1 MTTTFRSLDSYL
13 THSAQSSTDSK
24 FMPAHSNG
32 APSLDPEGFR
42 TLFEYHPDAQMLW
55 DPVAD
60 RIIEAN
66 GRACSLLGRD
76 RSALLQLPVS
86 QLHRGERGALV
97 VFTEA
102 VLERGEAWTNS
113 LSCERPDGSRIPVE
127 YNARRMP
134 AADGDQ
140 LLIAARDLTT
150 VRRRELHSDAD
161 AYVRGGLSE
170 WRRVE
175 RLFADIESDNQLIL
189 RAAGE
194 GIYGI
199 DANGQTT
206 FVNPAAEGML
216 GFRADELVGR
226 GMHATI
232 HHSHEDGGD
241 YPVGDCPI
249 YGAFREGA
257 VQHRD
262 DEVFWRKDGSS
273 FPVEYTSTPIVDR
286 GRLVGAVIVFRDISD
301 RRDAEERLR
310 NAMAELEQLKHRLE
324 LENDYLQE
332 VLKEETNY
340 REIVGRSRAVR
351 EVVRKIELV
360 APTDAPVLISGA
372 SGTGKELIARAIHG
386 ASRRGDRPL
395 IRVNCAAVPAD
406 LFESEFFGHV
416 RGAFTGAVADRVGRF
431 ELADQGTL
439 FLDEIGEIPLE
450 LQGKL
455 LRVLQEGQFERVG
468 DTRTR
473 DVDVR
478 VVAATNRRLEHEI
491 AAGRFREDLF
501 YRLNVFPIESVPLR
515 DRPEDI
521 PLLAS
526 HFLAKLGRRH
536 GRDGLQL
543 SRADTERLQAY
554 HWPGN
559 VRELENLIER
569 ALIVSTGSRL
579 VIDIPGGAV
588 SQETLTAST
597 PTIAAD
603 ASSGDPRPSPPS
615 NEQERRQQERAMII
629 AALAASGGKVFGKD
643 GAAERLGLKPTTLA
657 SRMKRYGID
666 KSDVRPASVEP
677 STE

>member
-1 MTTTFRSLDSYL
+1 MTPAPASAPALPLPAVRRPGLSASRFR
-13 THSAQSSTDSK
+13 A
-24 FMPAHSNG
+24 
-32 APSLDPEGFR
+32 
-42 TLFEYHPDAQMLW
+42 LFEQHPDAQLLW
-55 DPVAD
+55 DPHAD
-60 RIIEAN
+60 RLLEVN
-66 GRACSLLGRD
+66 DRACRLLRRD
-76 RSALLQLPVS
+76 RDELLAVPPS
-86 QLHRGERGALV
+86 TLHSGERGALV

-102 VLERGEAWTNS
+102 VLARGEHWTDG
-113 LSCERPDGSRIPVE
+113 LTAELPDGARLALE
-127 YNARRMP
+127 YSARRMDL
-134 AADGDQ
+134 DGRTLVLASVRD
-140 LLIAARDLTT
+140 LRAARQ
-150 VRRRELHSDAD
+150 RELHSDAG
-161 AYVRGGLSE
+161 AYLRSGLSE

-175 RLFADIESDNQLIL
+175 RLFAEIECDNQLIL

-194 GIYGI
+194 GIYGV
-199 DANGQTT
+199 DGNGVTT
-206 FVNPAAEGML
+206 FVNPAAARML
-216 GFRADELVGR
+216 GYEAAELVGR
-226 GMHATI
+226 GAHATI
-232 HHSHEDGGD
+232 HHSHADGRD
-241 YPVGDCPI
+241 YAEEACPI

-257 VQHRD
+257 VQRRD

-286 GRLVGAVIVFRDISD
+286 GRIVGAVIVFRDISD
-301 RRDAEERLR
+301 RREAEERLR
-310 NAMAELEQLKHRLE
+310 QAMAELEQLKHRLE
-324 LENDYLQE
+324 LENDYLQQE
-332 VLKEETNY
+332 LKEETNY
-340 REIVGRSRAVR
+340 REIVGRSQAVR

-360 APTDAPVLISGA
+360 APTDAPVLISGE

-386 ASRRGDRPL
+386 AGRRGNRPL

-473 DVDVR
+473 SVDVR
-478 VVAATNRRLEHEI
+478 VVAATNRRLEEEV

-515 DRPEDI
+515 RRPEDI
-521 PLLAS
+521 PLLAA
-526 HFLAKLGRRH
+526 HFLAKVCRRH

-543 SRADTERLQAY
+543 SRGDVERLQGY

-569 ALIVSTGSRL
+569 ALIVSTGNRL
-579 VIDIPGGAV
+579 VIDLPATPAVPGPAV
-588 SQETLTAST
+588 SPVLGAEAGVAV
-597 PTIAAD
+597 AA
-603 ASSGDPRPSPPS
+603 APKTEG
-615 NEQERRQQERAMII
+615 ERRAQERAMIL
-629 AALAASGGKVFGKD
+629 AALEASQGKVFGAG

-657 SRMKRYGID
+657 SRIKRLGIEKPD
-666 KSDVRPASVEP
+666 RRPPPADGAGAEDRR
-677 STE
+677 

>member
-1 MTTTFRSLDSYL
+1 MTACSDSTGIGL
-13 THSAQSSTDSK
+13 RAADAVRRTCA
-24 FMPAHSNG
+24 PALS
-32 APSLDPEGFR
+32 PEGFR
-42 TLFEYHPDAQMLW
+42 ALFELHPDAQLLW
-55 DPVAD
+55 DPLAD
-60 RIIEAN
+60 RMVEVNAQACVLLKRS
-66 GRACSLLGRD
+66 RAELLALAP
-76 RSALLQLPVS
+76 SALHS
-86 QLHRGERGALV
+86 GERGALV

-102 VLERGEAWTNS
+102 VLERGECWTDS
-113 LSCERPDGSRIPVE
+113 LSGELPDGARLALE
-127 YNARRMP
+127 YNARRVVLDGV
-134 AADGDQ
+134 AADRA
-140 LLIAARDLTT
+140 LMLVTARDLTI
-150 VRRRELHSDAD
+150 VRRRELHAD
-161 AYVRGGLSE
+161 AGAYLRSGLSE

-194 GIYGI
+194 GIYGV
-199 DANGQTT
+199 DGNGITT
-206 FVNPAAEGML
+206 FVNPAAARML
-216 GFRADELVGR
+216 GYTAEELVGH

-232 HHSHEDGGD
+232 HHSHADGTC
-241 YPVGDCPI
+241 YAAEQCPI

-257 VQHRD
+257 VHRRD
-262 DEVFWRKDGSS
+262 DEVFWRRDGSS
-273 FPVEYTSTPIVDR
+273 FPVEYTSTPVVDR
-286 GRLVGAVIVFRDISD
+286 GRIIGAVIVFRDISD
-301 RRDAEERLR
+301 RRDAEARLR
-310 NAMAELEQLKHRLE
+310 TAMAELEQLKHRLE
-324 LENDYLQE
+324 LENDYLQQE
-332 VLKEETNY
+332 LKEETNY
-340 REIVGRSRAVR
+340 REIVGRSRAVQ

-360 APTDAPVLISGA
+360 APTQAPVLITGE

-386 ASRRGDRPL
+386 AGSRGDRPL

-473 DVDVR
+473 SVDVR
-478 VVAATNRRLEHEI
+478 VVAATNRRLDQEV

-515 DRPEDI
+515 ERPEDI
-521 PLLAS
+521 PLLAA
-526 HFLAKLGRRH
+526 HFLGKISRRH

-543 SRADTERLQAY
+543 SRADVERLQAY

-569 ALIVSTGSRL
+569 ALIVSTGNRL
-579 VIDIPGGAV
+579 VIDLPTGAATPERPPPQLIPGSTAV
-588 SQETLTAST
+588 
-597 PTIAAD
+597 
-603 ASSGDPRPSPPS
+603 GPPS
-615 NEQERRQQERAMII
+615 TEAERRAQERAMII
-629 AALAASGGKVFGKD
+629 AALEASGGKVFGAG

-657 SRMKRYGID
+657 SRIKRLGIEKPPKRSATD
-666 KSDVRPASVEP
+666 
-677 STE
+677 

>member
-1 MTTTFRSLDSYL
+1 MTPPSDAARVLEL
-13 THSAQSSTDSK
+13 APHAA
-24 FMPAHSNG
+24 PALS
-32 APSLDPEGFR
+32 PEGFR
-42 TLFEYHPDAQMLW
+42 ALFAEHPDAQLLW
-55 DPVAD
+55 DPFAD
-60 RIIEAN
+60 RMVEVNLAACAMLR
-66 GRACSLLGRD
+66 RARAALLALSP
-76 RSALLQLPVS
+76 SALHS
-86 QLHRGERGALV
+86 GERGALV
-97 VFTEA
+97 VFTDA
-102 VLERGEAWTNS
+102 VLERGEAWTDS
-113 LSCERPDGSRIPVE
+113 LSCELPDGSRLAVE
-127 YNARRMP
+127 YNARRVMLDDRP
-134 AADGDQ
+134 L
-140 LLIAARDLTT
+140 LLITARDLAT
-150 VRRRELHSDAD
+150 VRRRELHAD
-161 AYVRGGLSE
+161 AGAYLRSGLSE

-194 GIYGI
+194 GIYGV
-199 DANGQTT
+199 DADGITT
-206 FVNPAAEGML
+206 FVNPAAERML
-216 GFRADELVGR
+216 GYTAGELVGR
-226 GMHATI
+226 GMHAAI
-232 HHSHEDGGD
+232 HHSHPDGSG
-241 YPVGDCPI
+241 YAAEACPI

-257 VQHRD
+257 VQRRD

-286 GRLVGAVIVFRDISD
+286 GRIVGAVIVFRDISD

-310 NAMAELEQLKHRLE
+310 GAMAELTQLKHRLE
-324 LENDYLQE
+324 LENDYLQQE
-332 VLKEETNY
+332 LKEETNY

-360 APTDAPVLISGA
+360 APTEAPVLITGE

-386 ASRRGDRPL
+386 AGRRGDRPL

-431 ELADQGTL
+431 ELADRGTL
-439 FLDEIGEIPLE
+439 FLDEIGEIPVE

-473 DVDVR
+473 SVDVR
-478 VVAATNRRLEHEI
+478 VVAATNRRLEEEV

-515 DRPEDI
+515 ERPEDI
-521 PLLAS
+521 PLLAA
-526 HFLAKLGRRH
+526 HFLAKVSRRH

-543 SRADTERLQAY
+543 SRADVERLQAY

-569 ALIVSTGSRL
+569 ALIVSTGHKL
-579 VIDIPGGAV
+579 VIDLPGRGVPLPDPQPQPLPAG
-588 SQETLTAST
+588 TAAAPST
-597 PTIAAD
+597 EA
-603 ASSGDPRPSPPS
+603 
-615 NEQERRQQERAMII
+615 ERRAQERAMIV
-629 AALAASGGKVFGKD
+629 AALEASGGKVFGAG

-657 SRMKRYGID
+657 SRIKRLGIE
-666 KSDVRPASVEP
+666 KPSRRRASD
-677 STE
+677 